1 MIKNR
6 VVYSCMAILLVLFI
20 VMVAVLPNINI
31 ETKNNEFSYET
42 LVFNKSKVT
51 TVDIEIAEEDWE
63 DMLANAADEE
73 YKQANVTV
81 NGKRIENVAIRT
93 KGNLSLREVVNSD
106 SDRYSLKIDF
116 DYYDNTQS
124 LYGLK
129 KLNLNN
135 NYSDTTLMRE
145 YISYELMEKM
155 GLPTPEHSYMYVTVN
170 GEERGLYLGVE
181 AVDETFLA
189 KNYGSNNGFLF
200 KPDGTGS
207 DLKYISDNIEDYT
220 GIGLKTN
227 EDNIEESKLI
237 EMLDA
242 INNGGDLEQYLDV
255 DEMLR
260 YFAVN
265 TALVNLDSYQGNMK
279 HNYYLYEDNGVF
291 SIIPWDY
298 NMSFGGFGVGGG
310 GMGGRPNQEQ
320 AGASTETDNT
330 EVADD
335 TTTNK
340 SNTEVT
346 DDAAS
351 NMPMNGQGMQPPQNG
366 EMPQGGPQQEGNQPP
381 EMNGNPPEM
390 PAGEQNQ
397 NPQQQETQANTNTNK
412 DTSATEDA
420 SANADA
426 QKQEDNRPQR
436 GGMGMGMSSNLM
448 SESAINFS
456 ITTPVSGTTL
466 EERPLLNALLSNEEY
481 REIYE
486 GYLEELATNYL
497 TEDYV
502 QNITK
507 NLAAMLTTYVEA
519 DPTKFSTTEQF
530 LEAVEG
536 DNSLPEFAKQRSES
550 ILKQLSGELV
560 VEADTSSLG
569 GGPQGNNANGNAQ
582 NGEMNGNP
590 PEMPDDFDP
599 SQLPEDFDP
608 SQMPQGGPQQG
619 ENSDAQEGG
628 QGNAQMQR
636 PDKNGQG
643 MGMPGQDGEQTGPS
657 QGIDRDTMITFGI
670 SVVVLLLALVFVF
683 RFNRRGR

>member
-1 MIKNR
+1 
-6 VVYSCMAILLVLFI
+6 MAILLVFFI
-20 VMVAVLPNINI
+20 VMVAVLPNVNI
-31 ETKNNEFSYET
+31 EKKKDEFSYET
-42 LVFNKSKVT
+42 LVFNKNKVT
-51 TVDIEIAEEDWE
+51 TVDIEMAEEDWE
-63 DMLANAADEE
+63 DMLANASDEE

-81 NGKRIENVAIRT
+81 NGKKVENVAIRT
-93 KGNLSLREVVNSD
+93 KGNLSLRSVVNSD

-155 GLPTPEHSYMYVTVN
+155 GLPTPGHSYMYVTVN

-207 DLKYISDNIEDYT
+207 DLKYISNNIEDYT
-220 GIGLKTN
+220 GIGLKIN
-227 EDNIEESKLI
+227 EDHVEDSKLV

-279 HNYYLYEDNGVF
+279 HNYYLYEDSGVF

-298 NMSFGGFGVGGG
+298 NMSFGGFGAGGGG
-310 GMGGRPNQEQ
+310 GMGDRPNQDQE
-320 AGASTETDNT
+320 STANNQVTDNQ
-330 EVADD
+330 A
-335 TTTNK
+335 TNIN
-340 SNTEVT
+340 NTEVT
-346 DDAAS
+346 DDMAT
-351 NMPMNGQGMQPPQNG
+351 NRPMNDEGMQPPQNG
-366 EMPQGGPQQEGNQPP
+366 EMPQGGPQQQGNQPP
-381 EMNGNPPEM
+381 VMNGDVPGEPP
-390 PAGEQNQ
+390 GEQNENLDQ
-397 NPQQQETQANTNTNK
+397 KQMQANTNTNQ
-412 DTSATEDA
+412 DNLAEEN
-420 SANADA
+420 ANTNTDA
-426 QKQEDNRPQR
+426 QMQDDNRPQR
-436 GGMGMGMSSNLM
+436 GGMDMGMSSNLM
-448 SESAINFS
+448 NESAINFS

-466 EERPLLNALLSNEEY
+466 EERPLLNALLSNDEY

-497 TEDYV
+497 TEDYI
-502 QNITK
+502 QSITT

-560 VEADTSSLG
+560 VEADTSTPG
-569 GGPQGNNANGNAQ
+569 GGPQGNMPQ

-619 ENSDAQEGG
+619 GNGDG
-628 QGNAQMQR
+628 QVDDQNRNQMQR
-636 PDKNGQG
+636 PNKDGEG
-643 MGMPGQDGEQTGPS
+643 MGMPGQNGEQTAQS
-657 QGIDRDTMITFGI
+657 QGIDRTTAITF
-670 SVVVLLLALVFVF
+670 SCCALVLLFALVVVF